1 MKIQLHFLLA
11 LLLTAGVARAQER
24 ELLQD
29 RIALGQ
35 AGMEIQ
41 TRGPVHEAFAGTMS
55 YDAEPGL
62 VVPGSPP
69 NVIQEV
75 TPDQRPAGQDTAWIP
90 GYWAWDDDRN
100 DFLWVS
106 GIWRTLPP
114 DRQWVP
120 GYWRTDGERSRWT
133 TGFWA
138 DAQAQ
143 EIEYLPEPPASVEDG
158 PQGEATSADHVWIPG
173 VWLWRD
179 SQYLWRPGF
188 WAQGHQNWDWIPDHY
203 VWSPRGYVFVNG
215 YYDYPVDQR
224 GVLFAPVYF
233 TSRDYAREDFTY
245 SPSVAI
251 STAALARHLFVRPNY
266 GHYYFGDYYDSRYA
280 TRGLTSWSNYHI
292 GRTGYDPFYTR
303 QRWNNRGNVGW
314 AQTVQTNYQTLQND
328 ATRRPAR
335 TWTEQQTRMNQRD
348 AAVDLNYQIGEA
360 YDTFARGNVVGDGVA
375 RDGIV
380 GDRSNRDGIALDAVN
395 RENIARE
402 GDRARRR
409 FQAVESTE
417 RQQYVERQ
425 RALQRSRD
433 ERQKLEQATV
443 EADADATTPGTRRP
457 GDFTRSRTPL
467 PSSSIKGR
475 PSDRLDKELAPPA
488 RQRGPEPDPK
498 VEPRRR
504 AARVDLDGDTI
515 RGPGR
520 PGDEGARPRSN
531 RPGQPRTDAAPEG
544 TRPGSARPGSPARPG
559 AGRPDAVRPG
569 EGRPGAGR
577 PEAGRPG
584 AGRPG
589 PAQPGAAK
597 PEADKPAPMKSE
609 GSPATPPQAAPKDKP
624 MGTPPQADSPA
635 KPEKPPKEKPE

>member
-1 MKIQLHFLLA
+1 MKIHWYFLLA

-35 AGMEIQ
+35 TGMEIL

-55 YDAEPGL
+55 YDAEPGMI
-62 VVPGSPP
+62 VQGTPP
-69 NVIQEV
+69 NVIEEV
-75 TPDQRPAGQDTAWIP
+75 TPDQRPVGDDTAWIP

-138 DAQAQ
+138 DAQAR
-143 EIEYLPEPPASVEDG
+143 EIEYLPEPPASVEEG
-158 PQGEATSADHVWIPG
+158 PQSEAASADHVWIPG

-203 VWSPRGYVFVNG
+203 VWSPRGYVFVSG
-215 YYDYPVDQR
+215 YYDYPVDRR

-233 TSRDYAREDFTY
+233 TSRDYAREDFSY
-245 SPSVAI
+245 SPSVSI

-280 TRGLTSWSNYHI
+280 TQGLTSWSNYHV

-303 QRWNNRGNVGW
+303 QRWNNRDNRGW
-314 AQTVQTNYQTLQND
+314 AQTVQTNYQARLND
-328 ATRRPAR
+328 ASQRPPR
-335 TWTEQQTRMNQRD
+335 TWMEQQARMNQRD
-348 AAVDLNYQIGEA
+348 AAVDLDYQIGEA
-360 YDTFARGNVVGDGVA
+360 YDSIARDNVV
-375 RDGIV
+375 RDNV
-380 GDRSNRDGIALDAVN
+380 RDNIRDNV
-395 RENIARE
+395 RDNIARE
-402 GDRARRR
+402 GERARRFR
-409 FQAVESTE
+409 AVESTE
-417 RQQYVERQ
+417 RQQYLERQ
-425 RALQRSRD
+425 QSIRRSRD
-433 ERQKLEQATV
+433 ERQKLEQAAV
-443 EADADATTPGTRRP
+443 EADATTPGPRRP

-467 PSSSIKGR
+467 PSSSIMGR
-475 PSDRLDKELAPPA
+475 PSNQLDKELAPPT

-504 AARVDLDGDTI
+504 TSRGNLDGETP

-520 PGDEGARPRSN
+520 PGNEGARPESN
-531 RPGQPRTDAAPEG
+531 RPGQPRTNAAPEG
-544 TRPGSARPGSPARPG
+544 NRPGSARPG
-559 AGRPDAVRPG
+559 AGRPDA
-569 EGRPGAGR
+569 GRPGA
-577 PEAGRPG
+577 ATPG
-584 AGRPG
+584 SGTPG
-589 PAQPGAAK
+589 PATPGAAK
-597 PEADKPAPMKSE
+597 PEADKPAPMKPE
-609 GSPATPPQAAPKDKP
+609 ESPGAQPEAAPKDQP
-624 MGTPPQADSPA
+624 MGTPPQADAPA
-635 KPEKPPKEKPE
+635 KSEKPPMEKPEQGPQE